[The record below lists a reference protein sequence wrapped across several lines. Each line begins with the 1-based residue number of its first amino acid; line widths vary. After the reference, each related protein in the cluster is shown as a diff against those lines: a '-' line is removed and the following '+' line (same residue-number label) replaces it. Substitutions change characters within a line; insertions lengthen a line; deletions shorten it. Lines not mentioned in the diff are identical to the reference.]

1 MRLDASVDAA
11 VLAVVGGRL
20 VNACVGGHGC
30 AWAATGALATPS
42 GFVYVSCVDIDQG
55 SCIID
60 IVIDVSWAAKRQI
73 SVLRCLCAAAFAFIR
88 GAIARGRRERCNLI
102 LVA

>member
-42 GFVYVSCVDIDQG
+42 GFVYVSCVDID
-55 SCIID
+55 
-60 IVIDVSWAAKRQI
+60 VSWAAKRQI
-73 SVLRCLCAAAFAFIR
+73 SVLRAACAPRRLRSSAEQSR
-88 GAIARGRRERCNLI
+88 G
-102 LVA
+102 VAESGVT

>member
-42 GFVYVSCVDIDQG
+42 GFVYVSCVDID
-55 SCIID
+55 
-60 IVIDVSWAAKRQI
+60 VSWAAKRQI

-102 LVA
+102 LRSMTPPPVVTTW

>member
-42 GFVYVSCVDIDQG
+42 GFVHVSCVD
-55 SCIID
+55 
-60 IVIDVSWAAKRQI
+60 IDVSWAAKRQI

-88 GAIARGRRERCNLI
+88 GACQPTSSGGHQDGCKLRWRI
-102 LVA
+102 